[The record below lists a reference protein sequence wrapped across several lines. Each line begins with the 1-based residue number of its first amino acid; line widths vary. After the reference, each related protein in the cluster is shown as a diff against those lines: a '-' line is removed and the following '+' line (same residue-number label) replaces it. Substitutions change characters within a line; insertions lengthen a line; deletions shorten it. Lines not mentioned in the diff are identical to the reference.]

1 MLVISNRET
10 MKKVNFKIVLI
21 FAVIIIAAA
30 RANSQTV
37 IPPELTGN
45 ALKEQI
51 KYMEEHTRIYE
62 NYRAIREDMY
72 QKLNTN
78 ILDTLAA
85 KQSIITGL
93 KNITTSLKAEN
104 DSLKTLQEITS
115 KNLEEMT
122 ATKNSIKVLGIEVNK
137 GSYNSIMWIIVAGL
151 ICVLSIGFLGFKKC
165 LVNSLR
171 TGKELEKLREE
182 FEAYRQS
189 SRITRE
195 KLEMDHFNEIKKLK
209 VK

>member
-1 MLVISNRET
+1 MLVISNPET
-10 MKKVNFKIVLI
+10 MKKLNFKIVLI
-21 FAVIIIAAA
+21 FAVIIIAPAK
-30 RANSQTV
+30 ANSQTV

-78 ILDTLAA
+78 ILDTLEA

-93 KNITTSLKAEN
+93 KNITTSLKVEN
-104 DSLKTLQEITS
+104 DSLRSLQEITA

-122 ATKNSIKVLGIEVNK
+122 STKNSIKVLGIEVNK

-151 ICVLSIGFLGFKKC
+151 ICALSLGFLGFKK
-165 LVNSLR
+165 LMVTSFR

-189 SRITRE
+189 SRIARE
-195 KLEMDHFNEIKKLK
+195 KLEMDHFNEIKRLK
-209 VK
+209 GK